1 MYYKSFS
8 KESFTKK
15 CPSYITHVFDVFASY
30 GGEGCGLEGNR
41 LGTKNANDKKDVQSH
56 LFLEWHI

>member
-1 MYYKSFS
+1 MCYEGFS

-15 CPSYITHVFDVFASY
+15 CPSYITHVFDMFASY

-41 LGTKNANDKKDVQSH
+41 L
-56 LFLEWHI
+56 